1 MQVASKFPLSLFGL
15 LAIALILLPKTVLS
29 QGSFERS
36 SPETRV
42 LFEDGNYFETYWLAV
57 SPDLN
62 GAGGLLDPAGL
73 GTGDIFESFDVWA
86 FSLKTDLTC
95 CTSLALILDQP
106 WGADTNFPLIATSG
120 YSGTFNRLESNQLS
134 GILKQKIG
142 NNFSAYGGLRIQSL
156 KASAGFP
163 FGGLLGLGGPY
174 SAELERDEG
183 VGFLAGAAYEIPE
196 IKFRF
201 AATYYSEVETS
212 HDTVELA
219 GASAFNTE
227 TVVSTPQSINLELQ
241 SGIANNTI
249 AFGSVR
255 WVDWSKFTI
264 SPPLFEGVVGLPA
277 VEYSEDFFTYTAG
290 IGRKITERFDLSF
303 LVRYTPMTNQEL
315 PTVGPFDGNISY
327 IFAPSL
333 QLPRVKVTTIIG
345 YTDLGAG
352 TNFAGTQ
359 FDDGEVVTVGLQLGF
374 HF

>member
-1 MQVASKFPLSLFGL
+1 MC
-15 LAIALILLPKTVLS
+15 I
-29 QGSFERS
+29 
-36 SPETRV
+36 
-42 LFEDGNYFETYWLAV
+42 
-57 SPDLN
+57 
-62 GAGGLLDPAGL
+62 
-73 GTGDIFESFDVWA
+73 
-86 FSLKTDLTC
+86 
-95 CTSLALILDQP
+95 
-106 WGADTNFPLIATSG
+106 
-120 YSGTFNRLESNQLS
+120 
-134 GILKQKIG
+134 
-142 NNFSAYGGLRIQSL
+142 
-156 KASAGFP
+156 
-163 FGGLLGLGGPY
+163 
-174 SAELERDEG
+174 RD
-183 VGFLAGAAYEIPE
+183 
-196 IKFRF
+196 R
-201 AATYYSEVETS
+201 
-212 HDTVELA
+212 HDTVEVA
-219 GASAFNTE
+219 GASVFNTE
-227 TVVSTPQSINLELQ
+227 TVISTPQSINLELQ

-290 IGRKITERFDLSF
+290 IGRKITERFDLPF